1 MNICPWSAT
10 RGNAKEESQVEI
22 KPYIVSTVVGGLACL
37 GMGIEASMRAVS
49 PVAKNNARVQALA
62 QIVNHVYADTCY
74 VVKTQ
79 DSPNIGTPIKL
90 KGGGRLPT
98 SCLYYP
104 ASNQYAYI
112 GQLNYQLQVL
122 YVFSQT
128 EVNKAKSNG

>member
-1 MNICPWSAT
+1 MLLECDQGQCE
-10 RGNAKEESQVEI
+10 RGKSVEI

-62 QIVNHVYADTCY
+62 QIVNHIYADTCY

-90 KGGGRLPT
+90 KGGGQIPT
-98 SCLYYP
+98 SCLHYP
-104 ASNQYAYI
+104 SSSQYAYI

-122 YVFSQT
+122 YVFSQI